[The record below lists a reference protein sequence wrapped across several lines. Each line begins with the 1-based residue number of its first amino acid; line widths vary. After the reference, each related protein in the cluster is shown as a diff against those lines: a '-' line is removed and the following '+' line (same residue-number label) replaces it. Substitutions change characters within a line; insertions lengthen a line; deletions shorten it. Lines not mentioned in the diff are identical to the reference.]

1 MQRIPIDAFAI
12 HAFRKLPTES
22 PELLKHADEMLQ
34 RHQSVLSESVREFCP
49 AVSMLPVYP
58 NCRDVL
64 VHTDC
69 APGNMVSSPDGLR
82 LIDWQCPGLGDGL
95 QDVVTF
101 LSPAMQVLYGYPV
114 LTYEQEQHFLDTYVV
129 ALGDSVSDAK
139 GTHARFHIV
148 RSSHHYRFAAYC
160 AMRVQDTAASDQKTS
175 HLYGMALQAEIQILH
190 RLSLQG

>member
-1 MQRIPIDAFAI
+1 
-12 HAFRKLPTES
+12 
-22 PELLKHADEMLQ
+22 
-34 RHQSVLSESVREFCP
+34 
-49 AVSMLPVYP
+49 
-58 NCRDVL
+58 
-64 VHTDC
+64 
-69 APGNMVSSPDGLR
+69 
-82 LIDWQCPGLGDGL
+82 
-95 QDVVTF
+95 
-101 LSPAMQVLYGYPV
+101 MQVLYGYPV

-175 HLYGMALQAEIQILH
+175 RLYGVALQAEIQILH